1 MSKHPTLTRI
11 ISAAGAIA
19 LALPL
24 MAGCGSDS
32 SESKASDTSSTVLNV
47 ATDTSFVPFEF
58 KDGGSYT
65 GFDID
70 LWKAIADKLDV
81 KYKLQPMDF
90 NGILPALQTGQVDA
104 ALAGITI
111 TDERKQAIDFS
122 DGYYD
127 SGFSIM
133 VKSDDDSIKNWDDLA
148 GKTVA
153 MKTGTSAAEW
163 AKKNLTDTT
172 IKLFPNIDNAYLE
185 LQAGGVD
192 AAIHDTPNVMYY
204 INKNGNGKVKKVGDQ
219 ESAQQYGIAFPKG
232 SDMTAKVNKALK
244 ELKSDGTYN
253 KLYKKWF
260 GEEPAAK

>member
-1 MSKHPTLTRI
+1 MNKLAKKMLAGA
-11 ISAAGAIA
+11 SAAA
-19 LALPL
+19 LVVPL
-24 MAGCGSDS
+24 LAGCGSS
-32 SESKASDTSSTVLNV
+32 STDASDSDTTLIV

-58 KDGGSYT
+58 KEGDSYT

-70 LWKAIADKLDV
+70 LWDAIADDLGIE
-81 KYKLQPMDF
+81 YELQPMDF

-127 SGFSIM
+127 SGFSVM
-133 VKSDDDSIKNWDDLA
+133 VAADSDITGFDDLA

-153 MKTGTSAAEW
+153 MKTGTSAAQW
-163 AKKNLTDTT
+163 AEENLTDTT

-204 INKNGNGKVKKVGDQ
+204 ITQNGDGKVKKVGDQ
-219 ESAQQYGIAFPKG
+219 VEAQQYGIAFPKG
-232 SDMTAKVNKALK
+232 SSLTAEVNQALDD
-244 ELKSDGTYN
+244 LKNDGTYN
-253 KLYKKWF
+253 TLYKKWF
-260 GEEPAAK
+260 GEEPSTK

>member
-1 MSKHPTLTRI
+1 MDTRNTI
-11 ISAAGAIA
+11 RKIVGIMGTIA
-19 LALPL
+19 LTIPL
-24 MAGCGSDS
+24 LAGCGS
-32 SESKASDTSSTVLNV
+32 ASAASADDPAGKTLNV

-58 KDGGSYT
+58 KEGDSYT
-65 GFDID
+65 GFDIE
-70 LWKAIADKLDV
+70 LWKAIAKDIGV
-81 KYKLQPMDF
+81 EYKLQPMDF
-90 NGILPALQTGQVDA
+90 NGILPALQTGQVDV

-127 SGFSIM
+127 SGFSVM
-133 VKSDDDSIKNWDDLA
+133 VRSDSDITGFDDLA

-163 AKKNLTDTT
+163 AKKNLPDTT

-204 INKNGNGKVKKVGDQ
+204 INKNGNGKVKKVGQQ
-219 ESAQQYGIAFPKG
+219 EQAQQYGIAFPKG
-232 SDMTAKVNKALK
+232 SALTAKVNKALK
-244 ELKSDGTYN
+244 DLKADGTYN
-253 KLYKKWF
+253 TLYKKWF
-260 GEEPAAK
+260 GEEPSSK